1 MRAPIFIC
9 SLLAL
14 AILENHALRQ
24 RGGGSQP
31 AKVAGVVAAHPIS
44 YKYFVRFLREWEQC
58 PQGREAMDLMPVF
71 SNEEDY
77 NELKRQLNIL
87 DTNFDYHSFT
97 PLFAQSLPSGAKP
110 AAWKKLDG
118 LAQVLSRMDGYEFA
132 LLLDAEIHLHSCAGF
147 EKLLANLRN
156 KQSAGIW
163 YGDTTPTMWNTTKF
177 KYFVRDAAC
186 AVAPPVK
193 VNRNSTPSRLVKPKC
208 SDTSCPD
215 WFTTTPCTGH
225 PSIMPHIA
233 KVTNDF
239 KVFTWWNDLPYV
251 HIDTAQRMFQS
262 WTEELKSTD
271 LSFGRQRP
279 SNCEQC
285 RALAYMI
292 PRMQL
297 PGSSDQRN
305 IPATSVTENMGKGH
319 GETMEIAGKGFEHL
333 IYQFYTVAEGSFQI
347 KDLTGALRHHEGFA
361 ALERFW
367 ILPEEDRTTI
377 IETIHPLW
385 LPCRSSDKYDYHM
398 GRDSPSVLLNF
409 HMDREYFGKCRY

>member
-118 LAQVLSRMDGYEFA
+118 LAQVLSQTDGYEFA
-132 LLLDAEIHLHSCAGF
+132 LLLDAELRLNSCIGF
-147 EKLLANLRN
+147 AKLLANLRN

-163 YGDTTPTMWNTTKF
+163 YGDTTSNITNGFPDANSKF
-177 KYFVRDAAC
+177 FVRDAAC
-186 AVAPPVK
+186 AVEPPIK
-193 VNRNSTPSRLVKPKC
+193 VNRNSAPSRLVNG
-208 SDTSCPD
+208 S
-215 WFTTTPCTGH
+215 CTGN
-225 PSIMPHIA
+225 PSVMSHIA

-239 KVFTWWNDLPYV
+239 KVFTWWTDLPYV

-262 WTEELKSTD
+262 WTKYLNSTD
-271 LSFGRQRP
+271 LDYGKQRP
-279 SNCEQC
+279 SSCEQC
-285 RALAYMI
+285 RALTYMI
-292 PRMQL
+292 PRMQF
-297 PGSSDQRN
+297 PGFSGQRN
-305 IPATSVTENMGKGH
+305 IPATSVSENMGSGR
-319 GETMEIAGKGFEHL
+319 GETMELAGKAFEHL
-333 IYQFYTVAEGSFQI
+333 IYQFYTVAEGSFHI
-347 KDLTGALRHHEGFA
+347 KDLTGALRSHDGFSA
-361 ALERFW
+361 VERFW
-367 ILPEEDRTTI
+367 QLPEEDRKTV

-385 LPCRSSDKYDYHM
+385 LPCRGSDKYDYHM
-398 GRDSPSVLLNF
+398 DRDSPSVLLNF
-409 HMDREYFGKCRY
+409 HMDRQYGICKT